1 MANLYKKFATNPDK
15 EKDGI
20 WVNYDDARFLIA
32 RAGGANT
39 RFQVTLSSKIRPYK
53 KQIASQTLSD
63 EESAKIM
70 VEVFVEGVLR
80 GWENVEDENDN
91 PLEFTREN
99 AIKLLS
105 DIPELLEFLREEAFL
120 IGNFKDSLTE
130 ETVKN

>member
-1 MANLYKKFATNPDK
+1 MANLYKKFATNHDK

-53 KQIASQTLSD
+53 KQIATQTLSD
-63 EESAKIM
+63 EESARIM

-80 GWENVEDENDN
+80 DWENVEDENDN

-120 IGNFKDSLTE
+120 IGNFKDALTE